1 MARQEILDRIQKYVD
16 PFRITKAKG
25 FGLKD
30 FDPGDTRG
38 LKLDKGEAAE
48 LLQRGTEWLAEEQ
61 NMLYAQDCWSLLLV
75 FQAMDA
81 AGKDC
86 TIKHV
91 MSGVNPQGCQVFSF
105 KQPSRE
111 DLDHDF
117 MWRYVK
123 CLPERGRIGIFNRS
137 YYEEVLVVRVHP
149 EILRRQRLPPR
160 SVGRR
165 IWDERLADIAHFEDY
180 LTRQGVVVL
189 KFFLHV
195 SRKEQKKR
203 FMERLDKPDKHWKF
217 SSADIR
223 ERGFWGDYM
232 HAFEEAIRAT
242 AAPHAPWFVVPADNK
257 WFTRLVVA
265 AAIVEAVEKLDLT
278 YPKIDAAKKKELA
291 AARAA
296 LARGEVGGRGFTSVQ
311 PGQRLSGARPHAVRA
326 GPAVT
331 RRLPPR

>member
-1 MARQEILDRIQKYVD
+1 VARREILDRIQKYVD
-16 PFRITKAKG
+16 PFRITKGKG
-25 FGLKD
+25 FRLND

-61 NMLYAQDCWSLLLV
+61 NVLYAQDCWSLLLV

-81 AGKDC
+81 AGKDS

-149 EILRRQRLPPR
+149 EILRRQRLPPQ

-165 IWDERLADIAHFEDY
+165 IWDERLADIAQFEDY
-180 LTRQGVVVL
+180 LMRQGTILL

-195 SRKEQKKR
+195 SREEQKRR
-203 FMERLDKPDKHWKF
+203 FMQRLDKPRKHWKF

-296 LARGEVGGRGFTSVQ
+296 LARER
-311 PGQRLSGARPHAVRA
+311 
-326 GPAVT
+326 
-331 RRLPPR
+331 